1 LEQHL
6 HVELPGWN
14 QSDFLDLGY
23 PSYDVGG
30 HMQERGGIVAG
41 YLVVF
46 KEFGFMV
53 VKDYGLLLVFQ
64 QSAAIFASSVVV
76 LSIGVNPLQ
85 KICASFHEQNFN
97 TLIIKLDIEL
107 GLSDSAVLNVDY
119 LDEPIYS

>member
-1 LEQHL
+1 VEQNL

-76 LSIGVNPLQ
+76 LSIGVNPLK
-85 KICASFHEQNFN
+85 KICVSIQY
-97 TLIIKLDIEL
+97 
-107 GLSDSAVLNVDY
+107 SDYSAR
-119 LDEPIYS
+119 YSA